1 MILNS
6 ESVKRLII
14 YFMYDKDGVIDD
26 YVPYMLRELKKNA
39 TEILFVCNG
48 KLTAEGRA
56 KVQEITPKILVR
68 EHEGFEVWA
77 YKTGLEYYG
86 WEKITSFDEVI
97 MMNFTIMGPVYPLE
111 EMFTT
116 MDKKDLDF
124 WGITKFHEYKEG
136 DPFGTIPYGYIPEHI
151 QSHFIAVRKDM
162 LNSLEFQTYWE
173 KMGMIHD
180 YREAVGCHE
189 AIFTKKF
196 ADAGF
201 GWDVYADLEDGY
213 NNHPVLCATR
223 RMIEE
228 KRCPI
233 FKRRSF
239 MQNYDNILHDTMGET
254 AIEAYEYI
262 DKHTDYDVDM
272 IWQNILRLENQ
283 ADIKKNMQLNFILSE
298 DDSKPIDDILKK
310 RKIALVLHFYFE
322 DLAEYCLH
330 YAQSMPPEADIY
342 VTTGSVEKKEQIEKT
357 FSVLPNKVKVILI
370 ENRGR
375 DVSALL
381 VGTKDFIMDYDYV
394 CFVHDKKVKQ
404 LKPDTIGASFS
415 YKCFENLLATKD
427 FVNNVITTLEENP
440 RAGLLTPPPP
450 NHGDYYITV
459 GLEWGKNYKI
469 TKKLAKKLGITVPI
483 SEKKEPVA
491 PLGTMFWFRPKAMKL
506 LFDQDWQYKDFPP
519 EPNKT
524 DGTLL
529 HAIERIYSYTVQQE
543 GYYPAWLFS
552 EKGARLEVTNLHHML
567 RQLNTV
573 VFYDGSGAGDNEEV
587 IKNAKLA
594 FAEWRYY
601 SKLAGLGAEDE
612 SLSAKLYLKAE
623 GKDFEEEDVSMEE
636 AKIKTKAKF
645 VYDKIEHLE
654 TTKELRWDPGERAG
668 IIVKD
673 FQATVLTE
681 DGKEYIK
688 GLDDIATSAIVMD
701 GEMVF
706 VTPDPRIFI
715 TLDKPEK
722 IKSVVITANIVEHI
736 PQDYV
741 NRVRQKFEQ
750 LEQKEILL
758 ADATRSW
765 KQKLLD
771 KLFRR

>member
-48 KLTAEGRA
+48 KLTTEGRA
-56 KVQEITPKILVR
+56 KVQEITSKILVR
-68 EHEGFEVWA
+68 ENEGFDVWA

-86 WEKITSFDEVI
+86 WEKITSFDEVV
-97 MMNFTIMGPVYPLE
+97 MMNFTIMGPVYPLK
-111 EMFTT
+111 EMFTA

-173 KMGMIHD
+173 QMGMIHD

-201 GWDVYADLEDGY
+201 RWDVYADLANDY

-262 DKHTDYDVDM
+262 DKKTDYDVDM

-283 ADIKKNMQLNFILSE
+283 ADIKKNMQLNFILPE

-342 VTTGSVEKKEQIEKT
+342 VTTGSVEKKELIEKT

-404 LKPDTIGASFS
+404 LKPDTIGAAFS

-483 SEKKEPVA
+483 SEEKEPIA
-491 PLGTMFWFRPKAMKL
+491 PLGTMFWFRPRAMKL
-506 LFDQDWQYKDFPP
+506 LFDQDWQYEDFPP

-543 GYYPAWLFS
+543 GYYPAWVFS

-573 VFYDGSGAGDNEEV
+573 VFYNGSGAGDNEEV

-612 SLSAKLYLKAE
+612 SLSAKLYLKE
-623 GKDFEEEDVSMEE
+623 EEKDFEEENAILKE
-636 AKIKTKAKF
+636 AGIKTKAEF
-645 VYDKIEHLE
+645 IYDELE
-654 TTKELRWDPGERAG
+654 QAGETKELRWDPGERAG
-668 IIVKD
+668 ILVKD
-673 FQATVLTE
+673 FQATILTE
-681 DGKEYIK
+681 DGREYTK
-688 GLDDIATSAIVMD
+688 GLDDIATSAVVMD

-722 IKSVVITANIVEHI
+722 VKSVVIRANIVEHI

-741 NRVRQKFEQ
+741 NRMRQKFEQ

-758 ADATRSW
+758 ADATRPW